1 MALAAKVTV
10 PDGNLKAQPAP
21 SAEHGCDPP
30 AEQRALSS
38 FGRRG
43 NCRWGRYCRPLR
55 VGGKGGGSMR
65 PTHFERSR
73 RPCPARAAS
82 RRAKARAP
90 SRAAATTQAASL
102 PGAAEAGGAAP
113 AHGLRSERLS
123 VHIAIAAAG
132 AEGTGLRLELRPV
145 GEGGEALARPRV
157 VELGAEAL
165 TAEWSEDIVF
175 EGPGA
180 EAVGASE
187 ERCGDAGEGEE
198 VNPSKGCEEP

>member
-102 PGAAEAGGAAP
+102 PG
-113 AHGLRSERLS
+113 
-123 VHIAIAAAG
+123 
-132 AEGTGLRLELRPV
+132 TGLRLELRPV